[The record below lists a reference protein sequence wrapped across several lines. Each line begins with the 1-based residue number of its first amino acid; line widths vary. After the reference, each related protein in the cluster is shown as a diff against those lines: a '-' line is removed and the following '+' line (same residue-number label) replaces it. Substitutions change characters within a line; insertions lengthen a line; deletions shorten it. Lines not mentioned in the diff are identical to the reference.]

1 MRIGII
7 SDTHGLLRREAI
19 EQLTGADH
27 IIHAGDIGAA
37 EVIDGLRKIARTT
50 AVKGNVDRGEWGK
63 EHPETEFVVHA
74 GRAFYVVHNLKEIT
88 LDPAA
93 SGFDVVISGH
103 SHRPKIET
111 KNGIVYVNPGS
122 AGPRRF
128 KLPVAVATLAIA
140 GSVILP
146 RILEI
151 APYRK
156 KSRVSHE
163 EIATFNVNRVNR
175 RLPVLL
181 RWLGEAQP
189 DIVCLQELKAA
200 HEKDRPG

>member
-1 MRIGII
+1 M
-7 SDTHGLLRREAI
+7 
-19 EQLTGADH
+19 
-27 IIHAGDIGAA
+27 
-37 EVIDGLRKIARTT
+37 IDGLRKIAPTT
-50 AVKGNVDRGEWGK
+50 AVKGNVDRGEWAK
-63 EHPETEFVVHA
+63 EYPETEFVVLA

-111 KNGIVYVNPGS
+111 KNGTVCVNPGS

-163 EIATFNVNRVNR
+163 DRDFQRQQGQSPASGAVALVGRSTARHRVPAGVEGR
-175 RLPVLL
+175 SRKRSARL
-181 RWLGEAQP
+181 G
-189 DIVCLQELKAA
+189 
-200 HEKDRPG
+200 H